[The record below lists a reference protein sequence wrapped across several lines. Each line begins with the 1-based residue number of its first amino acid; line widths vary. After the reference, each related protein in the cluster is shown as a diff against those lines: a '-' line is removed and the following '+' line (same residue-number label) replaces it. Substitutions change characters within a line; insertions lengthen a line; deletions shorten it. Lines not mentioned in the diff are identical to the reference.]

1 MKNKIFLTSALAMG
15 VIAPAMAEPQ
25 RVDTF
30 PNAANNEFMQ
40 ENKVYTNAATEA
52 NMAGVYEDGATVDAV
67 AEYTDILYNIVA
79 GNYLKAGSDATN
91 GTTCPAGSWCPGL
104 TDATYN
110 ETADQG
116 INSCPSGYASSA
128 AGSSSDTQCYRA
140 CDINNMGTN
149 GSIANIAHAA
159 TLTGNDY
166 YGNGADTCEPATC
179 VAGWHR
185 KAGLNLSTT
194 IGNGAGENR
203 AYVDNAGTFNE
214 SNYDGEGAKGVAYYG
229 LSTSNHNT
237 WAVDYG
243 SNGMLVGQGRCS
255 TQPGVFDF
263 NSGTNEF
270 NQPITTVS
278 SLTDET
284 GQEGA
289 LYCYCNVTGYT
300 PASGTLQSVSSSWV
314 FKAGLSYA
322 SECASHCADH
332 CADVM
337 RYDGAYNLA
346 FRGALLGS
354 VGASLASCEA
364 NVININWSNA
374 DAEDV
379 SANNAGTT
387 TYGSDVRTPV
397 KAQTK
402 KGKTFR
408 GWRFS
413 KPQQTNL
420 P

>member
-52 NMAGVYEDGATVDAV
+52 NMDGVYEDGATVDAV

-110 ETADQG
+110 ENADQG
-116 INSCPSGYASSA
+116 INSCPS
-128 AGSSSDTQCYRA
+128 
-140 CDINNMGTN
+140 
-149 GSIANIAHAA
+149 
-159 TLTGNDY
+159 
-166 YGNGADTCEPATC
+166 E
-179 VAGWHR
+179 
-185 KAGLNLSTT
+185 
-194 IGNGAGENR
+194 
-203 AYVDNAGTFNE
+203 
-214 SNYDGEGAKGVAYYG
+214 YG
-229 LSTSNHNT
+229 LSTAGASSQNDCYRKCTNADVEHSTGTMNGGYYYGNNNQCEPTGCENGWHLKSGISGSELASTIGNETVVNIAYIGGRGSFGEMNFDGQGAKGQSYYGLTDNNT
-237 WAVDYG
+237 WASDYG
-243 SNGMLVGQGRCS
+243 TNGMLIGQARCS
-255 TQPGVFDF
+255 TQAGDN
-263 NSGTNEF
+263 NSYTWTNPTKTA
-270 NQPITTVS
+270 N
-278 SLTDET
+278 LADEI
-284 GQEGA
+284 GPEEA
-289 LYCYCNVTGYT
+289 KYCYCNVTGYT
-300 PASGTLQSVSSSWV
+300 PNSGTLQSLSSPLV
-314 FKAGLSYA
+314 F
-322 SECASHCADH
+322 
-332 CADVM
+332 
-337 RYDGAYNLA
+337 YDGFGYGANCSSVCARRCAESMRDTDYDLK
-346 FRGALLGS
+346 FRAAVFGAIES
-354 VGASLASCEA
+354 SPAMCEA

-374 DAEDV
+374 DANDI
-379 SANNAGTT
+379 SANNAGTA